1 MTTRKSVLDLQKMKA
16 GSQKI
21 AMITAYDYTM
31 ARLVDSAGVDAVLV
45 GDSVG
50 MVIQG
55 RPDTLSVTLE
65 DMIYHS
71 KCVNRGLDSAHLI
84 VDMPFMTYQS
94 SPIQALDNAGR
105 LVKEGHAQ
113 SVKMEGGERIA
124 PMIKMV
130 VDAGIPVIAHL
141 GLTPQSV
148 NTLGGYRVQGR
159 SVEEREKLKQ
169 DALAVQDAGASLLV
183 LEMVP
188 APLAKQ
194 LTSLL
199 TIPTIG
205 IGAGVHC
212 DGQILVCNDLLGMDL
227 TFQPRFVKRYS
238 QLETSIQSSVS
249 EYVHEVREGGFPT
262 DDNSFGVRSSKIARL
277 Y

>member
-1 MTTRKSVLDLQKMKA
+1 MKA
-16 GSQKI
+16 SNQKI

-31 ARLVDSAGVDAVLV
+31 ARLVDAGGVDAVLV
-45 GDSVG
+45 GDSLG
-50 MVIQG
+50 MVVQG
-55 RPDTLSVTLE
+55 KPDTLSVTLE

-71 KCVNRGLDSAHLI
+71 RCVHRGLDRAHLI

-94 SPIQALDNAGR
+94 SPVQALDNAGR

-113 SVKMEGGERIA
+113 SVKMEGGEKIA
-124 PMIKMV
+124 PMIQKV

-159 SVEEREKLKQ
+159 SLEEKEQMKQ
-169 DALAVQDAGASLLV
+169 DALAIQEAGASLLV

-188 APLAKQ
+188 APLAQQ
-194 LTSLL
+194 LTALL
-199 TIPTIG
+199 SIPTIG

-212 DGQILVCNDLLGMDL
+212 DGQILVSNDMLGMDL
-227 TFQPRFVKRYS
+227 SFQPRFVKRYT

-249 EYVHEVREGGFPT
+249 HYVQEVKNKGFPT
-262 DDNSFGVRSSKIARL
+262 DANSFGLNASKVARL